1 MKGDE
6 RILSLDH
13 YEHGIV
19 INALNNLRNGLIGE
33 RRPTDAV
40 DDLLL
45 KTIDAPYRKAKHRG
59 QHAAR

>member
-1 MKGDE
+1 M
-6 RILSLDH
+6 S
-13 YEHGIV
+13 EHGIV

-40 DDLLL
+40 DELLL
-45 KTIDAPYRKAKHRG
+45 KAIDAPYQKTKRRS

>member
-1 MKGDE
+1 MKEDE
-6 RILSLDH
+6 RILNLDH

-19 INALNNLRNGLIGE
+19 INALNTLRNGLIGE

-45 KTIDAPYRKAKHRG
+45 KTIDAPYRKSKHRSP
-59 QHAAR
+59 HAAR

>member
-1 MKGDE
+1 MREDE
-6 RILSLDH
+6 RILCLNH

-40 DDLLL
+40 DELLL
-45 KTIDAPYRKAKHRG
+45 KAIDAPYQKTKRRS

>member
-1 MKGDE
+1 MKMEE
-6 RILSLDH
+6 RILNLDY

-19 INALNNLRNGLIGE
+19 IHALNTLRNDLIGE

-45 KTIDAPYRKAKHRG
+45 KTMDAPYQKNKRRG
-59 QHAAR
+59 NREAR

>member
-1 MKGDE
+1 MREDE
-6 RILSLDH
+6 RILILDH

-33 RRPTDAV
+33 RRPTEPV

-45 KTIDAPYRKAKHRG
+45 KTIDAPYRKMKPRSPN
-59 QHAAR
+59 AAR

>member
-1 MKGDE
+1 MKEDK

-19 INALNNLRNGLIGE
+19 INALNTLRNGLIGE

-45 KTIDAPYRKAKHRG
+45 KAIDAPYRKTKHRS

>member
-1 MKGDE
+1 MKMEE
-6 RILSLDH
+6 RILNLDC

-19 INALNNLRNGLIGE
+19 IHALNTLRNNLIGE

-45 KTIDAPYRKAKHRG
+45 KTMDAPYQKNKRRG
-59 QHAAR
+59 NREAR

>member
-1 MKGDE
+1 MKSEE

-19 INALNNLRNGLIGE
+19 INALNKLRNDLISE

-45 KTIDAPYRKAKHRG
+45 KTMDAPYQRTKRRSRHETR
-59 QHAAR
+59 